1 MCTAISFRAK
11 HHYFGRNLDL
21 EYSYQETVTITPRNC
36 PFTFRKMGVLKR
48 HYAMIGMAYVREGYP
63 LYYDGTN
70 EKGLSMAGLMFAGN
84 AYYRKEGEWELSGE
98 TDLVSPFELIPWILG
113 QCSDIEEALEKLRR
127 MQLVEIHFSEEL
139 KLTPLH
145 WMLADRKRCLVIEPL
160 KEGVQIYENSVNVL
174 TNNPPFPYQMMG
186 LNGYRGLSRKEPPC
200 TFAKGVEL
208 LQISR
213 GMGALGLPGD
223 LSSASRFARAA
234 FHVNNAEEGADEQE
248 NVNHFFHLLGSVE
261 MPKGSVELENGA
273 LEYTIYT
280 SCCDA
285 DRGIYYYST
294 YENRS
299 INGVDMYRE
308 DLEGSNPISY
318 LLRRQRIE
326 IQN

>member
-1 MCTAISFRAK
+1 M
-11 HHYFGRNLDL
+11 
-21 EYSYQETVTITPRNC
+21 
-36 PFTFRKMGVLKR
+36 
-48 HYAMIGMAYVREGYP
+48 
-63 LYYDGTN
+63 
-70 EKGLSMAGLMFAGN
+70 
-84 AYYRKEGEWELSGE
+84 
-98 TDLVSPFELIPWILG
+98 
-113 QCSDIEEALEKLRR
+113 
-127 MQLVEIHFSEEL
+127 
-139 KLTPLH
+139 
-145 WMLADRKRCLVIEPL
+145 IEPL

-208 LQISR
+208 PQISR

-248 NVNHFFHLLGSVE
+248 NINHFFHLLGSVE